1 MEAIKESEIDL
12 QYTQRLQSEPKY
24 QKYIAWLNANG
35 AIYDKVS
42 LLSLSNINL
51 RFNSQQALPMG

>member
-24 QKYIAWLNANG
+24 QKYIAWLNENG
-35 AIYDKVS
+35 AIYDKVT
-42 LLSLSNINL
+42 LYHFLILI
-51 RFNSQQALPMG
+51 